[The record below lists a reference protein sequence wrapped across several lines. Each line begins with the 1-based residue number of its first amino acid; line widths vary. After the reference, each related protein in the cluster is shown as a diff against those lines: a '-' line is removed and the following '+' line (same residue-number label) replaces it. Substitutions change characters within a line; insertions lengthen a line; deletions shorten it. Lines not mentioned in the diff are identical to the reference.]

1 MPYLFKILF
10 GLSLLL
16 GLSGSA
22 AAATAQDSSFTI
34 EPGDVLQITVW
45 KEDGL
50 DRETLILPDG
60 TFTFPLVG
68 TLKAQGATPQG
79 LQTIIKKS
87 LAPFIPD
94 ASVTVTV
101 KAPLG
106 HTVNVLGQ
114 VVKPGELIMQGR
126 MSVMQALSQAGGL
139 TPYADEGDIIVLR
152 RENGEK
158 KSIDYPYDDIVQGDD
173 LEKDIDLKPGDVIVV
188 PTAGL
193 F

>member
-1 MPYLFKILF
+1 MPNLFRILF
-10 GLSLLL
+10 GLALLF
-16 GLSGSA
+16 GAASSA
-22 AAATAQDSSFTI
+22 AAQDSNFTI
-34 EPGDVLQITVW
+34 QPGDVLQITVW
-45 KEDGL
+45 KEEGM

-68 TLKAQGATPQG
+68 TLKAQGVTPQG
-79 LQTIIKKS
+79 LQAIIKKD
-87 LAPFIPD
+87 LTPFIPD
-94 ASVTVTV
+94 AAVTVTV

-114 VVKPGELIMQGR
+114 VTKPGEIIMQGR

-139 TPYADEGDIIVLR
+139 TPYADEDDIIIIR

-158 KSIDYPYDDIVQGDD
+158 RSIDYPYDDIAQGDD
-173 LEKDIDLKPGDVIVV
+173 LEKDIDLKSGDVIVV